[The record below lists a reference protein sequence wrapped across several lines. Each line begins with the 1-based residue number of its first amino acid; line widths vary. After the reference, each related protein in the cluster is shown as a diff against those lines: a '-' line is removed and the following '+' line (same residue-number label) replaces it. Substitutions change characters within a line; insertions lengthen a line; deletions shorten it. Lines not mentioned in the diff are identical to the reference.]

1 MASPERPVP
10 TRHGD
15 RDVYSVASFNKGLA
29 GWINRLPHVWVEGE
43 VTELRRQPGWA
54 YAFWTLKD
62 LHGAAAVPVRMPGGL
77 FDRLVPPLQ
86 NGDHVHVHGRAEL
99 FERTGELTLRV
110 HNVARLGLGD
120 LLLRV
125 ERLRAALA
133 AEGLFAAER
142 KRALPRFP
150 RRIGLICGRDAA
162 AKHDVVENALR
173 RFPAARFAVIE
184 CAVQGGGAPRELQR
198 ALRRLDTDP
207 DVDVIVLARGGGSLE
222 DLAAFSDEAVCRAI
236 AACTTPV
243 VSAIGHE
250 QDAPLSDLV
259 ADVRASTPTH
269 AARLI
274 VPDAAELGR
283 DAAALLQRARRAI
296 AGRLTREQQAL
307 AALRN
312 RPVLQRPEGFLDVR
326 RAALDA
332 TRDRL
337 TASQDRRLERERTR
351 IDAAARQLCTLGP
364 AATLERGYAIALDEA
379 GHVLRAAARV
389 QPGDAVEVRLAA
401 GSLATRVEDTTP

>member
-1 MASPERPVP
+1 MASAERPVP

-15 RDVYSVASFNKGLA
+15 RDVYSVAAFNQGLA
-29 GWINRLPHVWVEGE
+29 SWINRLPHVWVEGE
-43 VTELRRQPGWA
+43 VSELRRQSSWA

-62 LHGAAAVPVRMPGGL
+62 LQGGAAVPVRMPGGL
-77 FDRLVPPLQ
+77 FDRLEPPLKD
-86 NGDHVHVHGRAEL
+86 GDHVHVHGRPEL
-99 FERTGELTLRV
+99 FTRSGELTLRV

-142 KRALPRFP
+142 KRPLPRFP
-150 RRIGLICGRDAA
+150 RRIGLVCGRDAA

-184 CAVQGGGAPRELQR
+184 CAVQGGSAPRELQR
-198 ALRRLDTDP
+198 ALRVLDAQE

-236 AACTTPV
+236 AACATPV

-274 VPDAAELGR
+274 VPDADALGR

-296 AGRLTREQQAL
+296 AGRLQHERAALTAL
-307 AALRN
+307 AG

-326 RAALDA
+326 RAALDV
-332 TRDRL
+332 TRGRL
-337 TASQDRRLERERTR
+337 TAAQDRRLEREHARLDT
-351 IDAAARQLCTLGP
+351 AARQLRTLGP
-364 AATLERGYAIALDEA
+364 AATLERGYAIALDGD
-379 GHVLRAAARV
+379 GHVLRAAAGV
-389 QPGDAVEVRLAA
+389 QVGDEVEVRLAA
-401 GSLATRVEDTTP
+401 GSLTTRVEETTP

>member
-15 RDVYSVASFNKGLA
+15 RDVYSVASFNQGLA

-62 LHGAAAVPVRMPGGL
+62 LHGNAAVPVRMPGGL
-77 FDRLVPPLQ
+77 FDRLAPPLRA
-86 NGDHVHVHGRAEL
+86 GDHVHVHGRAEL

-133 AEGLFAAER
+133 AEGLFAADR
-142 KRALPRFP
+142 KRPLPRFP

-173 RFPAARFAVIE
+173 RFPASRFAVIE
-184 CAVQGGGAPRELQR
+184 CAVQGGSAPRELQR
-198 ALRRLDTDP
+198 ALRALDAEP

-222 DLAAFSDEAVCRAI
+222 DLAAFSDEGVCRAI

-250 QDAPLSDLV
+250 QDQPLSDLV

-274 VPDAAELGR
+274 VPDADALGR
-283 DAAALLQRARRAI
+283 DAAALLERARRAI
-296 AGRLTREQQAL
+296 GARLGRERESLTAV
-307 AALRN
+307 RN

-326 RAALDA
+326 RTALA
-332 TRDRL
+332 STRDRL
-337 TASQDRRLERERTR
+337 TAAQDRRLERERAR
-351 IDAAARQLCTLGP
+351 IDAAARQLRTLGP
-364 AATLERGYAIALDEA
+364 AATLERGYAIALDDA
-379 GHVLRAAARV
+379 GHVLRSATDV
-389 QPGDAVEVRLAA
+389 QPGDAVAVRLAA
-401 GSLATRVEDTTP
+401 GSLTTRVEETTP